1 MFGIK
6 MLFGRCDDRR
16 FDDRVDAWERF
27 FFISFQTVE
36 HWKLVRDTDT
46 GRMQFLQNQCH
57 LLQLVLTR
65 VRVDEGDFLL
75 DELGD
80 FRAAGFV
87 EHKKAGR
94 QIEVG
99 NFILDFMFGG
109 WGIKRVTKSTFD
121 PQNRFAI
128 DEIIA
133 IADAVGQI
141 LAR

>member
-1 MFGIK
+1 
-6 MLFGRCDDRR
+6 
-16 FDDRVDAWERF
+16 
-27 FFISFQTVE
+27 
-36 HWKLVRDTDT
+36 
-46 GRMQFLQNQCH
+46 MQFLQNQCH